1 MTHEWVWKAHG
12 KCAMISNSTER
23 GREMSLQMVI
33 GGAGTCR
40 SETMYRKL
48 IEESLAQPEQIFYL
62 VVPEQYTMQTQ
73 MKMAELHPGH
83 GVMNVD
89 IVSFPRLAYRVFDE
103 LGGVQKTILEDTG
116 KSMVIRRLLS
126 EHKNELEAFAS
137 SVGKSGFVGQ
147 AKSMLS
153 ELFQYSVQSSQLEES
168 RKQVG
173 EYTMLGKKLGDIQIL
188 YDAFKD
194 YMSDT
199 YMTSEELLEV
209 MARKVEDSEIIK
221 GSVMYIDN
229 FTGFTPSQY
238 TLLEKLLL
246 LCKRLVIGLSIDIH
260 DKPYELGQEYQLFY
274 LTKET
279 FWKLNKMCIRRN
291 VEKEPD
297 ILLDTPKRRIL
308 AQESFAPEAE
318 CSARAADLDFLEKH
332 LFRFHRFRPWSG
344 VPEHLKVYALNYPVE
359 EVRFAAG
366 EIRRMVMEENMSYKD
381 FALITGDVS
390 RYREFVRRQFEGMG
404 IPVFIDDKANLSEN
418 SFVEMLRSSVDVI
431 LKDFSYESV
440 FRYLRSGYSLVEASE
455 VDVLDNYLL
464 ATGIRGRKR
473 WSEKFIKRYRDYGPE
488 DFIKINGIRE
498 RVFCELKPLF
508 IMSRLGTVGDY
519 TKALKD
525 FIQEIHGE
533 DQLAAYG
540 EVFHEAGDFVREREY
555 AQVYEAVNELL
566 EKCGQ
571 ILENETV
578 SLKEYM
584 EILEAGFAEI
594 QVGVIPPTL
603 DQVVL
608 GDLKRTRLGD
618 VKVVFILGCND
629 GVIPTP
635 LASGGLITDREKEAL
650 TSCPMELAPTGKQ
663 NNFREKFY
671 IYTAMTKPEQRLIL
685 SYAQLDGNG
694 KAIRPSTLLNDVY
707 MVFPDL
713 KPEIPEP
720 WAEGRVLTGMQES
733 SYFLLEGLKKPELRN
748 EFWQTLFA
756 WFSEHEGTK
765 EKLSGWISEIFDT
778 QRMSPLSHRII
789 KALYGERPRA
799 SITTLEKYAACAYAH
814 FLSAGLRLEERKTAR
829 LLPPDLG
836 NILHQA
842 MERFSKAVEESEYDW
857 HTMPDDFRD
866 ETMERCVRETG
877 MEYGSAMF
885 LENARYSHYL
895 EQLVRMAKRT
905 VWTIQKQICKG
916 EFVPAG
922 FETKFSVGERVHLIG
937 TVDRYDIYDG
947 EETRA
952 VRIVDY
958 KSGQKEFDLTE
969 IFYGLSLQLVVY
981 LESIAKIEGAK
992 HPEKTIVKAGMF
1004 YYHMQDP
1011 ILEEMPENPE
1021 ELENQLASMLKMEGL
1036 VNDDFQVVS
1045 WMDGKL
1051 SEAPQVLPVSLK
1063 KDGSFSKTSSI
1074 ASKEQLDELGFL
1086 VHRRIEQL
1094 AAGWMSGDIS
1104 KNPYL
1109 LMKGSKKQTA
1119 CDYCSYKGICQF
1131 DEQLEGCEYHR
1142 LMHLSA
1148 DEVWQ
1153 RIYEEVREAW
1163 ENHGPK
1169 NSSRS

>member
-1 MTHEWVWKAHG
+1 MTPEWVWKAYG

-23 GREMSLQMVI
+23 GHEMSLQMVI
-33 GGAGTCR
+33 GGAGTRR

-48 IEESLAQPEQIFYL
+48 IEESLAAPEQNFYL

-103 LGGVQKTILEDTG
+103 LGGIQKTILEDTG
-116 KSMVIRRLLS
+116 KSMVIRRLLA
-126 EHKNELEAFAS
+126 EHKGELEAFAS

-153 ELFQYSVQSSQLEES
+153 ELFQYSVQSSELSES

-173 EYTMLGKKLGDIQIL
+173 EHTMLGKKLGDIQIL
-188 YDAFKD
+188 YDAFKE

-209 MARKVEDSEIIK
+209 LARKVPDSGILK
-221 GSVMYIDN
+221 DSVMYIDN

-238 TLLEKLLL
+238 SLLEKLML

-279 FWKLNKMCIRRN
+279 LWKLNKMAVRLK
-291 VEKEPD
+291 VAQEPD
-297 ILLDTPKRRIL
+297 ILLDTPKAGQRT
-308 AQESFAPEAE
+308 
-318 CSARAADLDFLEKH
+318 DLTFLERH
-332 LFRFHRFRPWSG
+332 LFRFHRFQPWRG
-344 VPEHLKVYALNYPVE
+344 MPEHLKIYALSYPAD

-366 EIRRMVMEENMSYKD
+366 EIRRMVMEEGMSYKD

-390 RYREFVRRQFEGMG
+390 RYRETARRQFDDME
-404 IPVFIDDKANLSEN
+404 IPLFIDDKANLSEN
-418 SFVEMLRSSVDVI
+418 SFVEMLRSSMDVI

-440 FRYLRSGYSLVEASE
+440 FRYLRSGYSLIEASQ

-473 WSEKFIKRYRDYGPE
+473 WSEKFIKRYRDFGPE
-488 DFIKINGIRE
+488 DFVLINEIRE
-498 RVFCELKPLF
+498 KVLSELKPLF
-508 IMSRLGTVGDY
+508 GMSRQGTVGDY
-519 TKALKD
+519 TKALRN
-525 FIQEIHGE
+525 FIQGIHGE
-533 DQLAAYG
+533 EQLAAYG
-540 EVFHEAGDFVREREY
+540 ENFHEEGDFVREREY
-555 AQVYEAVNELL
+555 AQVYEAVDELL
-566 EKCGQ
+566 EKCEQ
-571 ILENETV
+571 ILENEKV

-618 VKVVFILGCND
+618 VRTVFIFGCND

-650 TSCPMELAPTGKQ
+650 VSCPMELAPTGKQ

-671 IYTAMTKPEQRLIL
+671 IYTAMTKPEERLIL
-685 SYAQLDGNG
+685 TYAQLDGSG
-694 KAIRPSTLLNDVY
+694 KAIRPSTVLNDVY
-707 MVFPDL
+707 RIFPDL
-713 KPEIPEP
+713 KAEIPEL
-720 WAEGRVLTGMQES
+720 WDEGRVLTGMQES

-756 WFSEHEGTK
+756 WFSRQDGTK
-765 EKLSGWISEIFDT
+765 EKLSGWISELFDV
-778 QRMSPLSHRII
+778 QHMSPLSQRII
-789 KALYGERPRA
+789 KELYGERPIA

-814 FLSAGLRLEERKTAR
+814 FLSAGLRLEERKTAK

-842 MERFSKAVEESEYDW
+842 MERFSKAVEESNYDW
-857 HTMPDDFRD
+857 RTMPDDFRD
-866 ETMERCVRETG
+866 ETMEQCVRETG

-905 VWTIQKQICKG
+905 AWTIQKQICKG

-922 FETKFSVGERVHLIG
+922 FETKFSVGDRVRLIG

-947 EETRA
+947 EEARA

-992 HPEKTIVKAGMF
+992 HPEKPIVKAGMF
-1004 YYHMQDP
+1004 YYHIQDP
-1011 ILEEMPENPE
+1011 ILEEMPDTSE
-1021 ELENQLASMLKMEGL
+1021 ELENQLASMLKLEGL
-1036 VNDDFQVVS
+1036 VNDNPQVVA
-1045 WMDGKL
+1045 WMDEKL

-1063 KDGSFSKTSSI
+1063 KDGNFSKTSSI
-1074 ASKEQLDELGFL
+1074 ASGEQLDELGFL
-1086 VHRRIEQL
+1086 VNRRIEQL
-1094 AAGWMSGDIS
+1094 ASGWMTGDIS

-1119 CDYCSYKGICQF
+1119 CDYCSYKGICRF

>member
-1 MTHEWVWKAHG
+1 
-12 KCAMISNSTER
+12 
-23 GREMSLQMVI
+23 MSLQMVI

-40 SETMYRKL
+40 SEIMYRKL
-48 IEESLAQPEQIFYL
+48 IEESMAAPEQNFYL

-73 MKMAELHPGH
+73 MKMAGLHPGH

-103 LGGVQKTILEDTG
+103 LGGIQKTILEDTG

-126 EHKNELEAFAS
+126 EHKNEFEAFAA
-137 SVGKSGFVGQ
+137 SVGKNGFVGQ

-153 ELFQYSVQSSQLEES
+153 ELFQYSVQSGALSES

-173 EYTMLGKKLGDIQIL
+173 EHTMLGKKLGDIQIL
-188 YDAFKD
+188 YDAFKE

-209 MARKVEDSEIIK
+209 LARRIPDSGIIRD
-221 GSVMYIDN
+221 SVMYIDN

-238 TLLEKLLL
+238 SLLEKLML
-246 LCKRLVIGLSIDIH
+246 LCKRLVIGLSIDVH

-279 FWKLNKMCIRRN
+279 LWKLNKMCIRLD
-291 VEKEPD
+291 VEKAPD
-297 ILLDTPKRRIL
+297 ILLNGDENAGITAKAGVSLVPPDL
-308 AQESFAPEAE
+308 A
-318 CSARAADLDFLEKH
+318 FLERH
-332 LFRFHRFRPWSG
+332 LFRFQRFRPWTG
-344 VPEHLKVYALNYPVE
+344 TPEHLQVYTLSYPVE
-359 EVRFAAG
+359 EVRFAAC
-366 EIRRMVMEENMSYKD
+366 EIRRMVMEDGMSYKD

-390 RYREFVRRQFEGMG
+390 RYREASRRQFDGMG
-404 IPVFIDDKANLSEN
+404 IPLFIDDKTSLSEN
-418 SFVEMLRSSVDVI
+418 SFVEMLRSSMDVI

-440 FRYLRSGYSLVEASE
+440 FRYLRSGYSLIDASQA
-455 VDVLDNYLL
+455 DILDNYLL

-473 WSEKFIKRYRDYGPE
+473 WSEKFIKRYRDFGAE
-488 DFIKINGIRE
+488 DFVIINEIRE
-498 RVFCELKPLF
+498 KVLGELEPLF
-508 IMSRLGTVGDY
+508 DMSRPGTVGDY
-519 TKALKD
+519 TRALRN
-525 FIQEIHGE
+525 FIREIGGE
-533 DQLAAYG
+533 EQLAAYG
-540 EVFHEAGDFVREREY
+540 EGFHEAGDFVREQEY
-555 AQVYEAVNELL
+555 AQVYEAVEELL
-566 EKCGQ
+566 AKCEQ
-571 ILENETV
+571 ILADEKV

-629 GVIPTP
+629 GVLPTP
-635 LASGGLITDREKEAL
+635 VAAGGLITDREKEVL
-650 TSCPMELAPTGKQ
+650 VSCPIELAPTGKQ

-685 SYAQLDGNG
+685 TYAQLDGSG
-694 KAIRPSTLLNDVY
+694 KSVRPSTLLNDVY
-707 MVFPDL
+707 LLFPDL
-713 KPEIPEP
+713 KPVMPRP
-720 WAEGRVLTGMQES
+720 WDEGRVLTGMQEGG
-733 SYFLLEGLKKPELRN
+733 YFLLEGLKKPELRN
-748 EFWQTLFA
+748 ELWQTLFA
-756 WFSEHEGTK
+756 WFSEHDGAK
-765 EKLSGWISEIFDT
+765 EKLAGWMSELFNT
-778 QRMSPLSHRII
+778 RHMSPLSSRII

-814 FLSAGLRLEERKTAR
+814 FLSAGLHLEERKTAK

-842 MERFSKAVEESEYDW
+842 MERFSKAVEESVYDW

-866 ETMERCVRETG
+866 DTMERCVRETG
-877 MEYGSAMF
+877 MAYGSALF

-905 VWTIQKQICKG
+905 AWTIQKQICKG

-922 FETKFSVGERVHLIG
+922 FETKFSVGDRVHLIG

-947 EETRA
+947 EEARA

-992 HPEKTIVKAGMF
+992 HPEKPVVKAGMF

-1011 ILEEMPENPE
+1011 VLEEMPDSSE
-1021 ELENQLASMLKMEGL
+1021 ELENQLASMLKLDGL
-1036 VNDDFQVVS
+1036 VNDEPQVVA
-1045 WMDGKL
+1045 WMDKRL

-1074 ASKEQLDELGFL
+1074 ASKEQFDELGFL

-1094 AAGWMSGDIS
+1094 AAGWMAGDIS

-1119 CDYCSYKGICQF
+1119 CDYCSYKGICRF

-1153 RIYEEVREAW
+1153 RIYEEVKETW

-1169 NSSRS
+1169 NNGRS